1 MSHMGEKVSAFSSKT
16 KIFTHM
22 NPFVLCEKKNSASF
36 KKNRSLPL
44 AFLSANQR
52 HFFFSFFK
60 QSVKPAKH
68 SVERNKPASGLL
80 EQLVFLPNRERRPKL
95 GT

>member
-36 KKNRSLPL
+36 KKTGVYLWLFSQQTNVI
-44 AFLSANQR
+44 
-52 HFFFSFFK
+52 SFFLFLNSLLSP
-60 QSVKPAKH
+60 QST
-68 SVERNKPASGLL
+68 L
-80 EQLVFLPNRERRPKL
+80 
-95 GT
+95 